1 MLKKDKNYKNTPS
14 KNFDNIIL
22 SSFPQEISV
31 RPLPDIAG
39 VEARV
44 FYQSLSLRFNYLIV
58 DVDGWMLQTFI
69 QRIYEDTFSVCA
81 FKQY

>member
-31 RPLPDIAG
+31 RPLPDITG

-44 FYQSLSLRFNYLIV
+44 FYQSLSLRFNNLIV
-58 DVDGWMLQTFI
+58 DVDGRWMDVTNLHSTNLRRYIFCLC
-69 QRIYEDTFSVCA
+69 F
-81 FKQY
+81 